1 MGVIDLPLENSK
13 FSSGIN
19 IPRGYT
25 ESQRGRFISP
35 QGSITTG
42 NIDLPLENI
51 LVEKNLELTLQI
63 NGEIFS
69 RLSSF

>member
-25 ESQRGRFISP
+25 PLGGNKTP
-35 QGSITTG
+35 PLGYSITTG
-42 NIDLPLENI
+42 NDTQE
-51 LVEKNLELTLQI
+51 NLE
-63 NGEIFS
+63 FS
-69 RLSSF
+69 SGRSMTPMDAP